1 MLDAIRAYLGEHP
14 LIDELGPSGR
24 QKARR
29 VYQRRFAGSLFWAV
43 AAVQFSAFAADRLT
57 SRPDAAVPDE
67 KTYRIIEFENLVP
80 PAVQEPAPDLQRF
93 APKLERLTAPPEGA
107 PVPVPAVDAEAITI
121 RSQIQNTW
129 RDAEVDTG
137 LGTPTGTGGD
147 PLGTRDGGG
156 LLVID
161 AVADERPDPGVFR
174 VVEVEPRLVEAPPPV
189 YPVLAREAQIE
200 GRTIVRALVGRDG
213 KVKEVL
219 VARSAHDLLDRAAL
233 EATRNY
239 VFAPALQGGRPVA
252 VWVSIPFRF
261 TLRD

>member
-29 VYQRRFAGSLFWAV
+29 AYQRRFAGSLFWAV

-57 SRPDAAVPDE
+57 QRPDAVVPDE

-93 APKLERLTAPPEGA
+93 APKFERLTAPPEGD
-107 PVPVPAVDAEAITI
+107 PVPVPAVDAEAISI

-129 RDAEVDTG
+129 RNADIDTG

-147 PLGTRDGGG
+147 PLATGNGGG

-161 AVADERPDPGVFR
+161 AGEERPDPAIFR
-174 VVEVEPRLVEAPPPV
+174 VVEVEPRLLERPLPV
-189 YPVLAREAQIE
+189 YPVLAREARIE
-200 GRTIVRALVGRDG
+200 GTAIVRALVGRDG

-219 VARSAHDLLDRAAL
+219 VARSAHDLLDRAAA
-233 EATRNY
+233 EATRSY
-239 VFAPALQGGRPVA
+239 VFTPALQGGRPVA